1 MVVEDVVDIAVLC
14 DDTTGH
20 QAGFVG
26 IGGGDVIGVAGGPQ
40 TLKTIFML
48 CVVQRP
54 PIRL

>member
-1 MVVEDVVDIAVLC
+1 MVDIVVDIVVRW

-26 IGGGDVIGVAGGPQ
+26 IGGGDVIDVAGGPH